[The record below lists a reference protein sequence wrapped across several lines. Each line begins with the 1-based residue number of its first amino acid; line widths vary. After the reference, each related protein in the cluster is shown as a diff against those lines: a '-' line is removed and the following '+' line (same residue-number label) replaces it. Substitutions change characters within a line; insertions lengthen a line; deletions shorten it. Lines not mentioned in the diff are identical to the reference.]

1 MSQLIKERN
10 AVISNFRLR
19 INVQS
24 KRLLHEKEGEL
35 DALIVGFIE
44 LLKEAKTTAEI
55 QGLCDKEIAL
65 LEEGYPP
72 NTVSRTKLGQYRKA
86 VQVAYED
93 GLFGDSSGVA
103 ITRDDMKKGEI
114 VTSRR
119 HRAYDMLKYPPEFYV
134 KQRQESAG
142 INNLQQDNKR
152 PIKGEVVIAKAV
164 LYLYDEDP
172 WKRAAALAVLTGRRV
187 TEIVIKGEFIET
199 AHPYAVAFKG
209 QQKKKKDVESF
220 IIPTLIPG
228 KDIIEAIKSFRMHPE
243 VAVLA
248 DQDYKAVQGSVGAKI
263 NRRVDQMF
271 GELIP
276 IIEGRKSVSVHS
288 LRGVYAAL
296 CCLWLK
302 PYEQGDMRFLEAILG
317 HVTGKELDRQANSR
331 ATEHYDRYYVIDRS
345 GVPLAPDNSIITEHG
360 PIPVGLCPETL
371 ETPVENT
378 DVKEPTE
385 ATTEV
390 VEPAPASG
398 TDNSE
403 PVTKGELLE
412 LLQQF
417 QAAQVPETTDTS
429 LQAKLEAAQAQI
441 RALEAQCAALQAQN
455 EALTQRLEQA
465 ANLLS
470 PGGTV
475 APLPVADTPTEE
487 TPNDEIKTPKA
498 KNRGQVTTSD
508 AYLRLEKIF
517 TLFQLYALSAEGKP
531 DITQTML
538 NQGVGASR
546 PAVKAWMDGNESK
559 LAAYRAQYSIFGR
572 HNRKNAIDIDQVS
585 ESIRE
590 LEDQCEWIKLDQET
604 SEKDV
609 VCLQFEENI
618 LTKAIKCNIKIK
630 GNELTVAHLKTEKAK
645 SFSVS
650 MENIDEGTTV
660 IVGKQ
665 SLQFIRINP

>member
-1 MSQLIKERN
+1 MSDLITERN

-24 KRLLHEKEGEL
+24 KRLLHEKEGEF
-35 DALIVGFIE
+35 DTLIAGFIE
-44 LLKEAKTTAEI
+44 LLKDAKTTAEI
-55 QGLCDKEIAL
+55 QDLCDKEIAL
-65 LEEGYPP
+65 LEEGYPQ
-72 NTVSRTKLGQYRKA
+72 NTISRTKLGKYRKA
-86 VQVAYED
+86 VQAAYED

-103 ITRDDMKKGEI
+103 VTRDDMKKGEI

-134 KQRQESAG
+134 KQRQDSAG
-142 INNLQQDNKR
+142 INNRQQDNKR
-152 PIKGEVVIAKAV
+152 PIKGEVIVTKAV
-164 LYLYDEDP
+164 LYLHNEDP
-172 WKRAAALAVLTGRRV
+172 WKRAAAFAILTGRRV

-199 AHPYAVAFKG
+199 AHPYAMAFKG
-209 QQKKKKDVESF
+209 QQKKKEEIEPFV
-220 IIPTLIPG
+220 IPTLIPA
-228 KDIIEAIKSFRMHPE
+228 KDIIEAIESFREHPE
-243 VAVLA
+243 VAALA
-248 DQDYKAVQGSVGAKI
+248 GKDYRAVQGSVGAKI

-276 IIEGRKSVSVHS
+276 IIEDRKSVTVHS

-302 PYEQGDMRFLEAILG
+302 PYEQGEMRFLEAILG
-317 HVTGKELDRQANSR
+317 HVTGKDLDRQANSR
-331 ATEHYDRYYVIDRS
+331 AAAHYDRYYVIDRS
-345 GVPLAPDNSIITEHG
+345 GVPLAPDNAIIAEHG
-360 PIPVGLCPETL
+360 PIPVGLSPETL
-371 ETPVENT
+371 APPAKDT
-378 DVKEPTE
+378 DMKKPAK

-390 VEPAPASG
+390 VEPAPG

-403 PVTKGELLE
+403 PVTRGELLE
-412 LLQQF
+412 LFQQF

-429 LQAKLEAAQAQI
+429 LQVKLEAAQAQV

-470 PGGTV
+470 PSGTV
-475 APLPVADTPTEE
+475 APLPVADTPTEKARNNE
-487 TPNDEIKTPKA
+487 TPKA
-498 KNRGQVTTSD
+498 KSREEVTTSD

-546 PAVKAWMDGNESK
+546 PAVKAWMDDNESK

-572 HNRKNAIDIDQVS
+572 HNRKNAIDIEQVT

-590 LEDQCEWIKLDQET
+590 LEDQCEWILLDQGT

-609 VCLQFEENI
+609 VCLEFDKGVLI
-618 LTKAIKCNIKIK
+618 RAIRCNIKVKDSKI
-630 GNELTVAHLKTEKAK
+630 TITPLKSEKAEP
-645 SFSVS
+645 FSLS
-650 MENIDEGTTV
+650 NENIEEKTTIQSDE
-660 IVGKQ
+660 Q
-665 SLQFIRINP
+665 SFQFIRINA